1 MKYVGERWIP
11 ITLKDRVYDAQG
23 DPRLLLH
30 GSHER
35 GLGIVAQERSD
46 APGEAG
52 AEREDAC
59 MVIVCQGGQLV
70 MAH

>member
-1 MKYVGERWIP
+1 MALQG
-11 ITLKDRVYDAQG
+11 RVYDAQG

-30 GSHER
+30 GSQER
-35 GLGIVAQERSD
+35 GLEIVAQEGSD

-59 MVIVCQGGQLV
+59 MVIVGQGGQLV